1 MRHHK
6 IDVYPVPKDKSPIY
20 INEVALIDDTVMDYT
35 DGRQGELEKPD
46 NIRIYV
52 PLDLN
57 ADAIIRRLNAI
68 VSFYGEATEEN
79 EFNFSIAVSKLLSQ
93 IEIYDQIW
101 NVRKS
106 GNESKHSKEAI
117 ELVKRFVAVL
127 ENIQDGCAE
136 TFPFDIIEELRSEY
150 L

>member
-1 MRHHK
+1 M
-6 IDVYPVPKDKSPIY
+6 
-20 INEVALIDDTVMDYT
+20 ALIDDTVMDYT

-101 NVRKS
+101 NVRK
-106 GNESKHSKEAI
+106 
-117 ELVKRFVAVL
+117 
-127 ENIQDGCAE
+127 
-136 TFPFDIIEELRSEY
+136 
-150 L
+150 